1 MGDGVEDWRKNLQQK
16 IVKFLKKLYN
26 GELPLEQT
34 LWKYSVFPWIVIY
47 FISQL
52 EIYLGIAIF
61 NKKIGFLLTFIFIVF
76 SYISWTGVDK
86 IITDPLFLMV
96 IKIVR
101 FILLLYIVVSPFAM
115 MFIFSGYQG

>member
-1 MGDGVEDWRKNLQQK
+1 MQERIVE
-16 IVKFLKKLYN
+16 FLKKLYN

-34 LWKYSVFPWIVIY
+34 LWKYSVFPWILIY

-52 EIYLGIAIF
+52 EIFLDIDIF
-61 NKKIGFLLTFIFIVF
+61 NKKIGFILSYILIVF

-96 IKIVR
+96 IKIICFV
-101 FILLLYIVVSPFAM
+101 LLLSILVGPITM
-115 MFIFSGYQG
+115 MFVFSGYQG